1 MGSGCSKRVDKQV
14 ADWTSTNVCDY
25 VEQSSI
31 SSDAKAA
38 IVAWVTDHA
47 MTAPQ
52 LLDMET
58 SMVLAQLKLPA
69 SDASHVA
76 TFLSDLRALAAA
88 ECTSAVIHTTLQG
101 LPAALE
107 KAVYVYEKYPL
118 IIDETGQAAQFFKYQ
133 RGCFLLAGNPADVTA
148 AILRRSLV
156 AALRLGTVM
165 TICFDRIAGL
175 ELDQFYSDTWFPSQV
190 LDRQE
195 FFKAE
200 VWAQLLRQSEGDPE
214 ASLFLPSDSFKL
226 VVLCGNIPPPPRTL
240 ERMCLVR
247 VQALDANT
255 TIQDDGGDV
264 AAALGLKEVKRNSTD
279 VVEAGFDGDVAT
291 MTALVEKGFHIES
304 EDGHRHTALSEAAC
318 QGHLEMLQYLLSL
331 GANPNCVNDTGRSP
345 LYRASY
351 NGHVDS
357 VMLLLRAGADP
368 RICTKEGEKP
378 FDVAKGKET
387 ADALSAWPV
396 ETTERLLAERR
407 EIMDKRLQER
417 LTSHVA
423 REHVAKMR
431 IRDDLIKLASSTA
444 STAADQLKDMLMGL
458 AADAVANSD
467 KPRGTANSR
476 DDRGCTLLAIAAQC
490 DNADVATLLL
500 THWKQFQDDAHP
512 VVRKARYAKDVYI
525 DVFRAQV
532 NARDMKG
539 WTPIA
544 IAVFHHA
551 KKTARLLLQHGANPR
566 LKNQV
571 RDDARV

>member
-1 MGSGCSKRVDKQV
+1 
-14 ADWTSTNVCDY
+14 
-25 VEQSSI
+25 
-31 SSDAKAA
+31 
-38 IVAWVTDHA
+38 
-47 MTAPQ
+47 
-52 LLDMET
+52 MET

-88 ECTSAVIHTTLQG
+88 ECTSAVIHTTLHG

-156 AALRLGTVM
+156 GAGYP
-165 TICFDRIAGL
+165 IAGL

-200 VWAQLLRQSEGDPE
+200 VWAQLLRQVHCCSFDSRRAGLRMQSEGDPE

-264 AAALGLKEVKRNSTD
+264 AAALGLKEVGHAPSQDKVAGTD

-331 GANPNCVNDTGRSP
+331 VELERSTLAGSNNSLQGANPNCVNDTGRSP

-368 RICTKEGEKP
+368 RICTKEG
-378 FDVAKGKET
+378 
-387 ADALSAWPV
+387 
-396 ETTERLLAERR
+396 
-407 EIMDKRLQER
+407 
-417 LTSHVA
+417 
-423 REHVAKMR
+423 
-431 IRDDLIKLASSTA
+431 
-444 STAADQLKDMLMGL
+444 
-458 AADAVANSD
+458 
-467 KPRGTANSR
+467 
-476 DDRGCTLLAIAAQC
+476 
-490 DNADVATLLL
+490 
-500 THWKQFQDDAHP
+500 
-512 VVRKARYAKDVYI
+512 
-525 DVFRAQV
+525 
-532 NARDMKG
+532 
-539 WTPIA
+539 
-544 IAVFHHA
+544 
-551 KKTARLLLQHGANPR
+551 
-566 LKNQV
+566 
-571 RDDARV
+571 